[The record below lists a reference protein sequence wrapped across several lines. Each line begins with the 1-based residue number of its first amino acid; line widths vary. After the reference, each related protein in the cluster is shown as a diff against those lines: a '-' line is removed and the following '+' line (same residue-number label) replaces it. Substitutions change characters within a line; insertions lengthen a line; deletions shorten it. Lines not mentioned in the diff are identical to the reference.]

1 MLSELRFVKGAVSK
15 KEFLPAMTHFA
26 IEAGM
31 VRAYNGSLALCAP
44 INFNID
50 CKPKALPLIDAI
62 NACTK
67 NDPDEGEQPIQ
78 LAMTPTGRLRITSGD
93 FKAFIE
99 CINEDTPHVQPEGER
114 VDFDGAA
121 MFEAIKAVEPFI
133 GDDASRPWC
142 NGVLMRGE
150 SAFATNNV
158 VAVQYWTGANM
169 PIEINVPR
177 TAIAEMLRINEPP
190 TYAQVTT
197 NSITF
202 HYLDKRWV
210 RTQLLDVKWPDMDK
224 LFAQAQ
230 PEHAIAMDP
239 RLFLGLEKIKK
250 FTDKSGRVFI
260 EKGILRTAPKDDVD
274 EGARF
279 EIPGFVPEGI
289 YQIDMLLMLKNI
301 AQHADF
307 SPYPSPA
314 FFYGGRLRGAIVG
327 MRM

>member
-1 MLSELRFVKGAVSK
+1 MLSELRFVKGAVAK

-44 INFNID
+44 ISFNID

-67 NDPDEGEQPIQ
+67 NDPDETEQPIQ
-78 LAMTPTGRLRITSGD
+78 LAMTPTGRLRITCGD

-114 VDFDGAA
+114 VDFDGKA
-121 MFEAIKAVEPFI
+121 MLDAIRAVEPFI

-142 NGVLMRGE
+142 NGVLMRG
-150 SAFATNNV
+150 SSVFATNNV
-158 VAVQYWTGANM
+158 IAVQYWTGAEM

-190 TYAQVTT
+190 THAQVTT

-202 HYLDKRWV
+202 HYVSKRWV
-210 RTQLLDVKWPDMDK
+210 RTQLLDVRWPDMDK
-224 LFAQAQ
+224 LFAAAA
-230 PEHAIAMDP
+230 PERAITIDP
-239 RLFLGLEKIKK
+239 RLFYGLEKIRK

-279 EIPGFVPEGI
+279 EVPGFTPEGV
-289 YQIDMLLMLKNI
+289 YQIDMLLMLKSI
-301 AQHADF
+301 AKQADF
-307 SPYPSPA
+307 SPYPAPA
-314 FFYGGRLRGAIVG
+314 FFYGDVLRGAIVG